1 MLWLPESKLSSGLS
15 RAFQGRD
22 EDEEDS
28 SGAETEA
35 MESSLDPEV
44 VAGWDEPSE
53 LEAPKGMAM
62 CNANASW
69 SPNGT
74 LLIHS
79 LTSSEHSLKSP
90 QFMPEESR
98 EESLG
103 NESDDDKTGR
113 PCDLQV
119 EDTQATVARMLK
131 DLCQGNVPNSS
142 SPLQCA
148 NSVLAHLWDHTAL
161 QMAQEELAGVA
172 KENKLGDFV
181 LACIQA
187 MSVFLNLFLD
197 EDLGYN

>member
-1 MLWLPESKLSSGLS
+1 MVARVKAQL

-22 EDEEDS
+22 EDEEES

-79 LTSSEHSLKSP
+79 LTSSEHALKSP

-98 EESLG
+98 EESLDD
-103 NESDDDKTGR
+103 ESDDDKTGR

-119 EDTQATVARMLK
+119 EDM
-131 DLCQGNVPNSS
+131 
-142 SPLQCA
+142 
-148 NSVLAHLWDHTAL
+148 
-161 QMAQEELAGVA
+161 
-172 KENKLGDFV
+172 
-181 LACIQA
+181 
-187 MSVFLNLFLD
+187 
-197 EDLGYN
+197 